1 MPPSSLAS
9 IAGFRRLMV
18 SRFISNT
25 SKQIRMLVVMWQ
37 VWELTHKPLML
48 GFVGLAE
55 GIPFIA
61 ASLVSGHFVDR
72 HEKRKLLLLSL
83 SGAAMAAAGL
93 AYVSRLPTPS
103 LLAIYVLIGFSALCS
118 SLELPTASTY
128 LQTIVPRDIYS
139 KAAAWNLTTYVSA
152 TILGPI
158 LGGFLIARHGASA
171 VYVLSMIGAVTA
183 VAIAAPLPR
192 LAAMA
197 PRRDE
202 STLAGVADGLRF
214 VWSKKIIFASMAI
227 DSVAVLF
234 GEVIFIL
241 PVYADRLGVGPVGL
255 GFLRAAPAVGSCLV
269 SLVEA
274 VRPIIRIRW
283 DWLVRA
289 VGTFGIALLIFAV
302 STYFPLTFL
311 MLVIGGAADGTSVI
325 IRQSLYQAHTPD
337 AYRGRVAS
345 VSGIFIS
352 TSNEIGGFESGLA
365 AQLMGTV
372 PSVVFGG
379 VITLM
384 TVAFMHWKYR
394 GLDEATAR
402 ES

>member
-1 MPPSSLAS
+1 
-9 IAGFRRLMV
+9 MV

>member
-1 MPPSSLAS
+1 MPSAS
-9 IAGFRRLMV
+9 PLTVAGFRRLML

-25 SKQIRMLVVMWQ
+25 SKQVRILVVMWQ
-37 VWELTHKPLML
+37 VWELTHRPVML
-48 GFVGLAE
+48 GYVGLAE

-61 ASLVSGHFVDR
+61 ASLASGHLVDR
-72 HEKRKLLLLSL
+72 REKKRLILAALL
-83 SGAAMAAAGL
+83 GALVCSAGL
-93 AYVSRLPTPS
+93 AIVSRSPVPS
-103 LLAIYVLIGFSALCS
+103 VLAIYGLIGLSALFS
-118 SLELPTASTY
+118 SIELPASSTY
-128 LQTIVPRDIYS
+128 LQIIVPREIFS

-158 LGGFLIARHGASA
+158 LGGFLVAQHGASF
-171 VYVLSMIGAVTA
+171 VYGLTAIGALA
-183 VAIAAPLPR
+183 ALLIAAPL
-192 LAAMA
+192 A
-197 PRRDE
+197 PLPPIPAERE
-202 STLAGVADGLRF
+202 QSTLAGIMDGLRF
-214 VWSKKIIFASMAI
+214 VFSRKIIFASMAI

-234 GEVIFIL
+234 GEVVFIL
-241 PVYADRLGVGPVGL
+241 PVYAEMLGAGPVGL

-269 SLVEA
+269 SVIEA
-274 VRPIIRIRW
+274 VKPIIRIRW

-289 VGTFGIALLIFAV
+289 VAVFGVALIIFGI

-311 MLVIGGAADGTSVI
+311 MLVVAGGADGASVI

-372 PSVVFGG
+372 PSVVMGG
-379 VITLM
+379 IVTLVV
-384 TVAFMHWKYR
+384 VAVMKWKYPR
-394 GLDEATAR
+394 IDEEPA
-402 ES
+402 

>member
-1 MPPSSLAS
+1 MPSAS
-9 IAGFRRLMV
+9 PLTVAGFRRLML

-25 SKQIRMLVVMWQ
+25 SKQVRILVVMWQ
-37 VWELTHKPLML
+37 VWELTHRPVML
-48 GFVGLAE
+48 GYVGLAE

-61 ASLVSGHFVDR
+61 ASLASGHLVDR
-72 HEKRKLLLLSL
+72 REKKRLILAALL
-83 SGAAMAAAGL
+83 GALVCSAGL
-93 AYVSRLPTPS
+93 AIVSRSPAPS
-103 LLAIYVLIGFSALCS
+103 VLAIYGLIGLSALFS
-118 SLELPTASTY
+118 SIELPASSTY
-128 LQTIVPRDIYS
+128 LQIIVPREIFS

-158 LGGFLIARHGASA
+158 LGGFLVAHYGASF
-171 VYVLSMIGAVTA
+171 VYGLTAIGALA
-183 VAIAAPLPR
+183 ALAIAAPL
-192 LAAMA
+192 A
-197 PRRDE
+197 PLPPVPVERE
-202 STLAGVADGLRF
+202 QSTLAGVKDGLRF
-214 VWSKKIIFASMAI
+214 VFSKKIIFASMAI

-234 GEVIFIL
+234 GEVVFIL
-241 PVYADRLGVGPVGL
+241 PVYAEMLGAGPVGL

-269 SLVEA
+269 SLIEA
-274 VRPIIRIRW
+274 AKPVIRIRW

-289 VGTFGIALLIFAV
+289 VAIFGVALILFGI

-311 MLVIGGAADGTSVI
+311 MLVVAGAADGASVI

-372 PSVVFGG
+372 PSVVMGG
-379 VITLM
+379 IVTLVV
-384 TVAFMHWKYR
+384 VAVMKWKYPR
-394 GLDEATAR
+394 LDEGPA
-402 ES
+402 